1 MHGNHSNFMVI
12 DSSTPS
18 SIEQL
23 VHSKVLLTSPTKQE
37 LVGERLTEEVMK
49 GRHLEEALFFLPG
62 INFSKQPFQK
72 NASKTGFFVLK
83 DRKGIQV
90 SKNIIVFF

>member
-1 MHGNHSNFMVI
+1 MHGNHSDFMVI

-49 GRHLEEALFFLPG
+49 GRHLEEALKKKLG
-62 INFSKQPFQK
+62 INFTKQRFQK
-72 NASKTGFFVLK
+72 NASKNMFFC
-83 DRKGIQV
+83 
-90 SKNIIVFF
+90 SKR

>member
-1 MHGNHSNFMVI
+1 MHGNHSNFIVI

-23 VHSKVLLTSPTKQE
+23 VHSKVLLTSPTNQE

-49 GRHLEEALFFLPG
+49 GRHLEEALIFFSGDQFYQATIPKRFK
-62 INFSKQPFQK
+62 NSFFCSK
-72 NASKTGFFVLK
+72 
-83 DRKGIQV
+83 R
-90 SKNIIVFF
+90 